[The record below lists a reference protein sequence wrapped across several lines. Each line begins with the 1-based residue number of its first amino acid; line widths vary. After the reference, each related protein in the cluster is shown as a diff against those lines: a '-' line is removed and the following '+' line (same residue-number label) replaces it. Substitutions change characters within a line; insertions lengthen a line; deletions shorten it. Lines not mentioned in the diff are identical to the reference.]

1 MPNNNGKNNTIRPP
15 KPISSPPPRTQPPTH
30 KIYPNGK
37 KTVVISSSKTSPSK
51 PKPSPKPNTSPSSK
65 TKQKVVV
72 RRKAMKMPSETQLRK
87 DWNESAGGRRAGI
100 SYTDFMLAERKRR
113 GYRNQMDK

>member
-1 MPNNNGKNNTIRPP
+1 MPTPKKP
-15 KPISSPPPRTQPPTH
+15 KPSPGPTPRTQPPTH
-30 KIYPNGK
+30 KIYPTGK
-37 KTVVISSSKTSPSK
+37 KPTVITSS
-51 PKPSPKPNTSPSSK
+51 NT
-65 TKQKVVV
+65 
-72 RRKAMKMPSETQLRK
+72 MPSETQLRK